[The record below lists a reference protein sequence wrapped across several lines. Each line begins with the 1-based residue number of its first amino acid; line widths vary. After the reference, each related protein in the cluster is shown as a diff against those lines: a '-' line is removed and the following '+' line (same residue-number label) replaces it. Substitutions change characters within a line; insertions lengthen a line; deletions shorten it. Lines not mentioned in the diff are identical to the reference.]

1 MASTSKGISLN
12 EIMIC
17 TAANQVSD
25 GDTVVMGVGL
35 PLISGL
41 LAKKTH
47 APNAVLMVE
56 LGIVDLTQ
64 EVIRGPGFFGLTIT
78 PNTSM
83 ICSLTDVLG
92 TMLQGGWITMGF
104 LGAAQIDRFGNI
116 NTTSIGHYDA
126 PKVKMPGSGGA
137 NDLASLAERTCIV
150 MKHGKERL
158 VEEVDFI
165 TSPGHLGGPGDR
177 IRQGL
182 PGGGPFGV
190 ITNMGVFRFSSK
202 SEMYVET
209 YHPGCTVE
217 EIIDNTGWPIEV
229 ATNVSETRIDKSQLK
244 ALRKMDPQG
253 IYR

>member
-1 MASTSKGISLN
+1 MDSKRKDITMN

-17 TAANQVSD
+17 TAANQVIN

-41 LAKKTH
+41 LAKNTH
-47 APNAVLMVE
+47 APDAVLMVE
-56 LGIVDLTQ
+56 LGVVDLTQ
-64 EVIRGPGFFGLTIT
+64 EVIRGAGFFGLTIT

-83 ICSLTDVLG
+83 ICSITDVLG

-116 NTTSIGHYDA
+116 NTTSIGPYDS

-150 MKHGKERL
+150 MKHGKDRL
-158 VEEVDFI
+158 VNKVDFI
-165 TSPGHLGGPGDR
+165 TSPGHLGGSGDR
-177 IRQGL
+177 ARHGL
-182 PGGGPFGV
+182 PGGGPVGV

-209 YHPGCTVE
+209 YHSGCSVE
-217 EIIDNTGWPIEV
+217 EIISNTGWPIEV
-229 ATNVSETRIDKSQLK
+229 SSNVSETRIDKAQLK
-244 ALRKMDPQG
+244 ALRSMDPQG